1 VTEPILS
8 STVNKTGDS
17 WKNGMWDGESEV
29 WDQMIALA
37 ECGAIELQNGTSQ
50 KTLD

>member
-1 VTEPILS
+1 
-8 STVNKTGDS
+8 
-17 WKNGMWDGESEV
+17 MWDGESEV

-37 ECGAIELQNGTSQ
+37 ECGAIELQNEISQ